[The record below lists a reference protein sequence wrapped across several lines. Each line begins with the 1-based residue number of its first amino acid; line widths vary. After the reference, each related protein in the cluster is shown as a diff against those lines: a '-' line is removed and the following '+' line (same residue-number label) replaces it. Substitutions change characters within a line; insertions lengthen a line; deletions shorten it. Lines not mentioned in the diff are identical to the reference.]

1 MNQSGSLQEMRGVL
15 GVQRQEDCGFSL
27 IELMVVVAITAILAA
42 VAIPA
47 YFNHTMRSRQT
58 AVIGELMSIKA
69 AQERFFA
76 EKGGYAPKMNTADFE
91 YATAETYTKGYYQ
104 YWITANTSGLV
115 TSGAITVNA
124 KGDLN
129 SDGNFNDRW
138 QLAIDDPSAQPQ
150 HDDSGTNEGFSWS
163 SLGNL
168 FK

>member
-1 MNQSGSLQEMRGVL
+1 ML
-15 GVQRQEDCGFSL
+15 GVFCVQMQKDTGFSL

-69 AQERFFA
+69 AQERYFA
-76 EKGGYAPKMNTADFE
+76 ETGGYAGQINSLDMYSGAL
-91 YATAETYTKGYYQ
+91 TYTNGDYR
-104 YWITANTSGLV
+104 YWVTAGTIM
-115 TSGAITVNA
+115 AE
-124 KGDLN
+124 GDLN
-129 SDGNFNDRW
+129 HDGVFNDRW
-138 QLAIDDPSAQPQ
+138 QVSIKDLGAKPE

-163 SLGNL
+163 SLGKL